1 MNFIIAIC
9 KYTCIWIFQI
19 KIHCIAW
26 GESQNWGSFSPPV
39 HSWPWEVSRAV
50 GRRACSPWRDGW
62 VGESW
67 EKKREPWCYMGRDL
81 GAIGKE
87 RLVRLV
93 MLGRPGN
100 RATPGMGGTSG
111 EHTCMETGWL
121 SLCKFMHPLIDIVAT
136 SIQNWNISVVM
147 VDVPKPYLSFMSAIL
162 PLFVDLWLRSS
173 CI

>member
-1 MNFIIAIC
+1 MR
-9 KYTCIWIFQI
+9 WISKLGKLQ
-19 KIHCIAW
+19 
-26 GESQNWGSFSPPV
+26 PPPPPFTLDLGKLV
-39 HSWPWEVSRAV
+39 EHAV
-50 GRRACSPWRDGW
+50 GRQACSPWRDGW

-93 MLGRPGN
+93 ILGRPGN
-100 RATPGMGGTSG
+100 GATSGMGGKSG

-136 SIQNWNISVVM
+136 SIQNRNISGCSQTISKFYVCHISTICWFVV
-147 VDVPKPYLSFMSAIL
+147 KE
-162 PLFVDLWLRSS
+162 FVHLNYT
-173 CI
+173 